1 MNICTSHNIGCAGNF
16 EFSKQK
22 IDHAVS
28 GNRLLSMEIELSL
41 RCNFRCSYCYVPHDS
56 YFDNELSLDEIFEVI
71 LQAKA
76 LGAGKIILLGG
87 EPSIYPHIREV
98 IKFLEHH
105 CLEIEMFT
113 NGTGITPDFARELHA
128 GGVRVV
134 LKMNSFNEARQD
146 VLAGKK
152 GAFNIIQN
160 ALNNLKAAG
169 YPAKDAFLALSTII
183 CRQNRDEL
191 TDLWTWIR
199 DNNMAP
205 YFEIITPQGQAKNN
219 PALELNPL
227 ELKAVFEEI
236 CAIDRERYGIEW
248 DPQPPLMGNQCMR
261 HQFSCTVTSIG
272 NVQPCVGITK
282 SIGNIR
288 KTRLKDIL
296 DHSRELRLLK
306 DHRQNIKGFCHTC
319 EKSDT
324 CYGCRGAAFQ
334 VTGDLLASDPLCW
347 RNPDNLK
354 PQSSAELGSVNPK

>member
-1 MNICTSHNIGCAGNF
+1 MNACTSQNIGCAGNF
-16 EFSKQK
+16 EFPRQK
-22 IDHAVS
+22 INHAVS
-28 GNRLLSMEIELSL
+28 GNQLLSMEIELSL

-56 YFDNELSLDEIFEVI
+56 YFDNELSLDEIFGVI
-71 LQAKA
+71 LQAKK

-98 IKFLEHH
+98 IDFLGHH
-105 CLEIEMFT
+105 SLEAEIFT
-113 NGTGITPDFARELHA
+113 NGTGITPEFARELHTA
-128 GGVRVV
+128 GVRVV
-134 LKMNSFNEARQD
+134 LKMNSFNQDRQD
-146 VLAGKK
+146 ALAGIK

-160 ALNNLKAAG
+160 ALGNLKAAG

-191 TDLWTWIR
+191 THLWTWIR
-199 DNNMAP
+199 DNNMVP

-219 PALELNPL
+219 AALELTSL
-227 ELKAVFEEI
+227 ELKEVFDEI

-248 DPQPPLMGNQCMR
+248 EPQPPLMGNQCMR

-288 KTRLKDIL
+288 ETRLKDIL
-296 DHSRELRLLK
+296 DQSRELSLLK
-306 DHRQNIKGFCHTC
+306 NYRQSIKGFCRTC
-319 EKSDT
+319 KKSDT

-334 VTGDLLASDPLCW
+334 VTGDILASDPLCW
-347 RNPDNLK
+347 RNPDNLESK
-354 PQSSAELGSVNPK
+354 S

>member
-16 EFSKQK
+16 EFPKQN
-22 IDHAVS
+22 IDIAVAD
-28 GNRLLSMEIELSL
+28 NRLLSMEIELSL

-56 YFDNELSLDEIFEVI
+56 YFDNELSLDEIFGVI

-76 LGAGKIILLGG
+76 LGARKIILLGG
-87 EPSIYPHIREV
+87 EPSIYPHIRKV
-98 IKFLEHH
+98 IEFLGDHS
-105 CLEIEMFT
+105 LEIEMFT
-113 NGTGITPDFARELHA
+113 NGTGITPDFAQKLHA

-134 LKMNSFNEARQD
+134 LKMNSFNQAKQD
-146 VLAGKK
+146 ALAGKK
-152 GAFNIIQN
+152 GAFNIIHN
-160 ALNNLKAAG
+160 ALGNLKAAG

-191 TDLWTWIR
+191 TGLWTWIR

-205 YFEIITPQGQAKNN
+205 YFEILTPQGQAKNN
-219 PALELNPL
+219 AALELTPL
-227 ELKAVFEEI
+227 ELKGVFEEI
-236 CAIDRERYGIEW
+236 CAIDQERYGIEW

-261 HQFSCTVTSIG
+261 HQFSCLITSIG

-306 DHRQNIKGFCHTC
+306 NRRQTIKGFCRTC

-334 VTGDLLASDPLCW
+334 VTGDFLASDPLCW

-354 PQSSAELGSVNPK
+354 PQG

>member
-16 EFSKQK
+16 EFSKHK
-22 IDHAVS
+22 IDHAVA

-56 YFDNELSLDEIFEVI
+56 YFDNELTLDEIFEVI

-98 IKFLEHH
+98 IQFLGHH
-105 CLEIEMFT
+105 NLEIEMFT
-113 NGTGITPDFARELHA
+113 NGTGISPGFARELHK
-128 GGVRVV
+128 GRVRVV
-134 LKMNSFNEARQD
+134 LKMNSFDEARQD

-152 GAFNIIQN
+152 GAFNIIHT
-160 ALNNLKAAG
+160 ALDNLKGAG
-169 YPAKDAFLALSTII
+169 YPAKNAFLALSTII

-191 TDLWTWIR
+191 TRLWTWIR

-227 ELKAVFEEI
+227 ELKEVFEEI
-236 CAIDRERYGIEW
+236 CAVDRKRYGIEW
-248 DPQPPLMGNQCMR
+248 EPQPPLMGNQCMR

-282 SIGNIR
+282 ALGNIR
-288 KTRLKDIL
+288 KACLKDIL
-296 DHSRELRLLK
+296 DRSQELRLLK
-306 DHRQNIKGFCHTC
+306 NHRQTIKGYCRTC
-319 EKSDT
+319 EKNDT

-334 VTGDLLASDPLCW
+334 VTGDILASDPLCW
-347 RNPDNLK
+347 RNPDNLA
-354 PQSSAELGSVNPK
+354 PRS

>member
-16 EFSKQK
+16 EFSRQK
-22 IDHAVS
+22 INQAVS

-41 RCNFRCSYCYVPHDS
+41 RCNFRCTYCYVPHDA
-56 YFDNELSLDEIFEVI
+56 YFDNELSPDEIFEVI

-76 LGAGKIILLGG
+76 LGAGKFILLGG

-98 IKFLEHH
+98 IAFLKSHH
-105 CLEIEMFT
+105 LETEMFT
-113 NGTGITPDFARELHA
+113 NGTGITPGFARELHA
-128 GGVRVV
+128 AGVRVV
-134 LKMNSFNEARQD
+134 LKMNSFDEARQD
-146 VLAGKK
+146 ALAGKN
-152 GAFNIIQN
+152 GAFKIIRN
-160 ALNNLKAAG
+160 ALGNLNAAG

-191 TDLWTWIR
+191 TDLWSWIR

-219 PALELNPL
+219 AALELTPL
-227 ELKAVFEEI
+227 ELKSVFEEI
-236 CAIDRERYGIEW
+236 CAVDRDRYGIEW

-261 HQFSCTVTSIG
+261 HQFSCTVTSVG

-288 KTRLKDIL
+288 ETRLKAIL
-296 DHSRELRLLK
+296 DQSRELALLK
-306 DHRQNIKGFCHTC
+306 DHRQTIKGFCRTC
-319 EKSDT
+319 EKNDT

-354 PQSSAELGSVNPK
+354 PKI

>member
-22 IDHAVS
+22 IDRAVS

-41 RCNFRCSYCYVPHDS
+41 RCNFRCSYCYVPHDA

-71 LQAKA
+71 IQAKA

-98 IKFLEHH
+98 IEFLKSHH
-105 CLEIEMFT
+105 LETEIFT
-113 NGTGITPDFARELHA
+113 NGTGITPDFSRELRA
-128 GGVRVV
+128 AGVRVV
-134 LKMNSFNEARQD
+134 LKMNSFDEARQD
-146 VLAGKK
+146 ALAGKK
-152 GAFNIIQN
+152 GAFHIIHN
-160 ALNNLKAAG
+160 ALGNLKAAG

-191 TDLWTWIR
+191 INLWTWIR

-219 PALELNPL
+219 TSLELSPL
-227 ELKAVFEEI
+227 ELKVVFEEI
-236 CAIDRERYGIEW
+236 CAVDRERYGIEW

-288 KTRLKDIL
+288 ETRLKDIL

-306 DHRQNIKGFCHTC
+306 NHRQTIKGYCRTC
-319 EKSDT
+319 EKNDI

-354 PQSSAELGSVNPK
+354 PKI

>member
-22 IDHAVS
+22 IDDAVS

-56 YFDNELSLDEIFEVI
+56 YYDNELSLDEIFEVI

-98 IKFLEHH
+98 IQFLGLHG
-105 CLEIEMFT
+105 LEIEMFT
-113 NGTGITPDFARELHA
+113 NGTGITREFAGELHDA
-128 GGVRVV
+128 GVRVV
-134 LKMNSFNEARQD
+134 LKMNSFDEARQD
-146 VLAGKK
+146 TLAGKK
-152 GAFNIIQN
+152 GAFKIIRN
-160 ALNNLKAAG
+160 ALDNLKGAG

-191 TDLWTWIR
+191 TRMWTWIR

-227 ELKAVFEEI
+227 ELKEVFEEI
-236 CAIDRERYGIEW
+236 CALDQKRYGIEW
-248 DPQPPLMGNQCMR
+248 EPQPPLMGNQCMR

-272 NVQPCVGITK
+272 NIQPCVGITK

-288 KTRLKDIL
+288 KTSLKDIL
-296 DHSRELRLLK
+296 ERSQDLRLLK
-306 DHRQNIKGFCHTC
+306 NHRQTIKGYCSTC
-319 EKSDT
+319 EKNDT

-334 VTGDLLASDPLCW
+334 ITGDILASDPLCW
-347 RNPDNLK
+347 RNPDNLT
-354 PQSSAELGSVNPK
+354 P

>member
-16 EFSKQK
+16 EFSQQK
-22 IDHAVS
+22 IDDAIS
-28 GNRLLSMEIELSL
+28 GNRLLSMEVELSL
-41 RCNFRCSYCYVPHDS
+41 RCNFKCSYCYVPHDS
-56 YFDNELSLDEIFEVI
+56 YFDNELTLDEIFEVI

-87 EPSIYPHIREV
+87 EPSIYPHILEV
-98 IKFLEHH
+98 IQFLGIHG
-105 CLEIEMFT
+105 LEIEMFT
-113 NGTGITPDFARELHA
+113 NGTGITPAFAGELHDA
-128 GGVRVV
+128 GVRVV
-134 LKMNSFNEARQD
+134 LKMNSFDEGRQD
-146 VLAGKK
+146 ILAGKK
-152 GAFNIIQN
+152 GAFKIIHN
-160 ALNNLKAAG
+160 ALDNLKGAG

-191 TDLWTWIR
+191 TRMWAWIR

-236 CAIDRERYGIEW
+236 CALDQKRYGIKW
-248 DPQPPLMGNQCMR
+248 APQPPLMGNQCMR

-288 KTRLKDIL
+288 KTCLKDIL
-296 DHSRELRLLK
+296 ECSQDLHLLK
-306 DHRQNIKGFCHTC
+306 NHRQTIKGYCRTC
-319 EKSDT
+319 EKNDT

-334 VTGDLLASDPLCW
+334 VTGDILASDPLCW
-347 RNPDNLK
+347 RNPDNLT
-354 PQSSAELGSVNPK
+354 P